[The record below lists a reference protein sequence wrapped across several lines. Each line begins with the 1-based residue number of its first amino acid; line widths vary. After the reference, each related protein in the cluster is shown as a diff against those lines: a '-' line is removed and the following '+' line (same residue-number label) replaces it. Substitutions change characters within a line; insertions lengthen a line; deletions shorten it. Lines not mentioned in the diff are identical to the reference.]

1 MMTQDTH
8 ESEVSNDEGSKPEV
22 AAKIERTV
30 LLAHVAG
37 SVASG
42 LVVEPSK
49 ALSTAAAV
57 AEIAVDIAEE
67 ILKKAGL

>member
-1 MMTQDTH
+1 MTQDTP
-8 ESEVSNDEGSKPEV
+8 ETDVPNNEGSKPEV

-42 LVVEPSK
+42 IVVAPSK
-49 ALSTAAAV
+49 TATTAAAI
-57 AEIAVDIAEE
+57 AAIAVDIADE
-67 ILKKAGL
+67 ILKKVGL

>member
-1 MMTQDTH
+1 MTQDTH
-8 ESEVSNDEGSKPEV
+8 ESEVPNNDGSKPEV

-42 LVVEPSK
+42 LVAAPSE
-49 ALSTAAAV
+49 ASLTAGSI
-57 AEIAVDIAEE
+57 AEISVDIADE
-67 ILKKAGL
+67 ILKKVGL